1 MTRDEV
7 KKILAKLTIMYPHFA
22 VGEPVCGFKPTDVWF
37 EMIGD
42 MDYARADKAVVACT
56 QKCKYPPTVADIREE
71 YDRISA
77 EANKDER
84 EIREYYERTR
94 SYYPGSGD
102 YNYGWE
108 EWLTRVSE
116 ASDRVSAARW
126 LNNRITQY
134 VNSCEKETM
143 DFAECVRTI
152 GNERKDGE

>member
-1 MTRDEV
+1 MTIEEWV
-7 KKILAKLTIMYPHFA
+7 KIAKKLKCVYQREEKFLPDGETVKEWYEFVKDLDANRTAQSANNYIMRERFA
-22 VGEPVCGFKPTDVWF
+22 
-37 EMIGD
+37 
-42 MDYARADKAVVACT
+42 
-56 QKCKYPPTVADIREE
+56 PTVADIRAE

-143 DFAECVRTI
+143 DFAECIRTI
-152 GNERKDGE
+152 K

>member
-1 MTRDEV
+1 MTIDETV
-7 KKILAKLTIMYPHFA
+7 KMIDLLKAAYPRMEHFGDDSVKEVWCDAFEDVDGKIALKATM
-22 VGEPVCGFKPTDVWF
+22 VCIK
-37 EMIGD
+37 
-42 MDYARADKAVVACT
+42 
-56 QKCKYPPTVADIREE
+56 KYEFMPSIAQVLRECE
-71 YDRISA
+71 AISA

-143 DFAECVRTI
+143 DFAECIRTV
-152 GNERKDGE
+152 GR

>member
-1 MTRDEV
+1 MTVDETV
-7 KKILAKLTIMYPHFA
+7 KMIDTLKAAYPRMAHFDDDN
-22 VGEPVCGFKPTDVWF
+22 VKEVWF
-37 EMIGD
+37 TAFEKLDFTKVM
-42 MDYARADKAVVACT
+42 KAVWVC
-56 QKCKYPPTVADIREE
+56 IRECE
-71 YDRISA
+71 FMPSIA
-77 EANKDER
+77 EVMKRYEDVDKDSRKEES

-143 DFAECVRTI
+143 DFAECIKTI
-152 GNERKDGE
+152 K

>member
-1 MTRDEV
+1 M
-7 KKILAKLTIMYPHFA
+7 KKSETAEIIARIISMYPS
-22 VGEPVCGFKPTDVWF
+22 FKIGGDVEGMEIKNPIRYWH
-37 EMIGD
+37 EQIGY
-42 MDYARADKAVVACT
+42 MDFKLAEKAVIECINV
-56 QKCKYPPTVADIREE
+56 CKYAPTA
-71 YDRISA
+71 A
-77 EANKDER
+77 EIIEKYNKLVGDANKDER

-116 ASDRVSAARW
+116 ATDRVSAARW

-152 GNERKDGE
+152 GK

>member
-1 MTRDEV
+1 M
-7 KKILAKLTIMYPHFA
+7 KKSETARIIAKLMTVYPSFKF
-22 VGEPVCGFKPTDVWF
+22 GENVLTGKDNTLEEVVNVWHGL
-37 EMIGD
+37 IGE
-42 MDYARADKAVVACT
+42 MDYAKADKAVDMC
-56 QKCKYPPTVADIREE
+56 IRECKFVPSIAE
-71 YDRISA
+71 ITAKYDGLIA

-143 DFAECVRTI
+143 DFAECIKTI
-152 GNERKDGE
+152 K